1 MPDLLLELFSEE
13 IPARM
18 QAGAARDLER
28 LMVGADR
35 SRLSV
40 RGYQGLCRTA
50 AAAPGD
56 HGTARQAEGCA
67 RGAEGAQD
75 RCARSGAGGLPE
87 KDRPDQRTTQSR
99 ENAQGRCLYRGD
111 RAGGPRAAACAGRV
125 LFCCV
130 GFVALVF
137 FFVLVVGLLRVL
149 GSAASLC

>member
-99 ENAQGRCLYRGD
+99 ENAHGRSLYRGD
-111 RAGGPRAAACAGRV
+111 RAGGPRDAACAGRDHSRSDGKAD
-125 LFCCV
+125 LAQIH
-130 GFVALVF
+130 ALEA
-137 FFVLVVGLLRVL
+137 GLMRAL
-149 GSAASLC
+149 GTAASFL